1 LVREAIVA
9 LNIKSDEVER
19 LVDEVVRLS
28 GDTKTAAVRR
38 ALAERRERLV
48 RGAASTDRGGRL
60 RRFLEREAWP
70 RVPADELGTR
80 LTREEEDAILGY
92 GVDGV

>member
-1 LVREAIVA
+1 MA
-9 LNIKSDEVER
+9 LNIKNDEVER
-19 LVDEVVRLS
+19 LVEEVVRLS

-48 RGAASTDRGGRL
+48 VGMTSSDRGRRI

-70 RVPADELGTR
+70 RVPAGELGRR
-80 LTREEEDAILGY
+80 LTRDEEEAILGY
-92 GVDGV
+92 GDDGV